1 METESESIE
10 KPNESQP
17 AKKQKTLMD
26 FARTQTSWP
35 CFKNVQQVGSLK
47 DYIALFNTNKM
58 EAAEYLNRFI
68 SDSKVNAKI
77 LLHDALIILLKTK
90 ISGVSPHDVSS
101 FSDLLQRAVDLYW
114 YISPNTEKFK
124 SHGAAI
130 PSFFNSLEKF
140 NDPTCSKHKVKNIR
154 QETLLDLTAKMNTV
168 LEKSFVNRK
177 SFNYVR
183 DLLKKLG
190 EAAVK

>member
-114 YISPNTEKFK
+114 YISPNTE
-124 SHGAAI
+124 
-130 PSFFNSLEKF
+130 N
-140 NDPTCSKHKVKNIR
+140 
-154 QETLLDLTAKMNTV
+154 Q
-168 LEKSFVNRK
+168 
-177 SFNYVR
+177 
-183 DLLKKLG
+183 
-190 EAAVK
+190 